1 MKLNEIDDNY
11 YTFTLVHSD
20 AFDGKSPLLKDG
32 DSVTFVKKKLE
43 QERVS
48 YIFINN
54 ELYKDLT
61 NRDNDTKRQRVNTK
75 NKK

>member
-1 MKLNEIDDNY
+1 MKLNDIDDNY
-11 YTFTLVHSD
+11 YTFTLVHND
-20 AFDGKSPLLKDG
+20 EFDGKSQLLKDG
-32 DSVTFVKKKLE
+32 DSVTFVKKTLE
-43 QERVS
+43 QERAS

-61 NRDNDTKRQRVNTK
+61 NRDNDTKRQRVSTK